1 MESIKSL
8 HRTHHSISHLGLKKV
23 SMFLLALLPLL
34 SWYKIPFPVGLGYA
48 LLLPLSVYAIFI
60 NKFNINVIPASFW
73 IIFIY
78 VSSIWI
84 YNHDFELWTLFPPG
98 GWVFFIFTLALIW
111 GVITFDL
118 RLLKKCMR
126 WTVIISGILF
136 WIQFLLFIT
145 TGSQQFCFVPNL
157 TGEFTYED
165 LTYSEVV
172 SRHLNSE
179 FPCSIFLEKSY
190 LAYYFLTYLTVIWFD
205 KKNGYKL
212 WNKEIIFVIATLIAS
227 RSGTALVGLSV
238 LIIVRLFIAYRKGSS
253 HQRMII
259 IALMVPLV
267 VGAGYVYVSSEMGG
281 EMLERSDELSTE
293 GTSGFERVVSGYL
306 MFDTLSLEEQM
317 IGIPDVRYRFSY
329 ETFSGKAIFYVNG
342 VQSILL
348 NLGYVGLFLYLIF
361 YINVYLKSDLTSR
374 MCIII
379 LLLMGLSE
387 ANYLNP
393 YMMLLTI
400 IPCANIYNNKRKDTI
415 IQNYTN
421 PYEKNTACFRDSAG
435 SHQDGATCKRVS
447 ETYR

>member
-1 MESIKSL
+1 
-8 HRTHHSISHLGLKKV
+8 
-23 SMFLLALLPLL
+23 MFLLALLPLL